1 MTNQSK
7 ISATLMGGLGNY
19 LFQVAAA
26 YSYGKRF
33 SKDPVFDFTKSSGP
47 HFKVETYESNI
58 LNGVNLRGEIDSPII
73 LNEPGFN
80 YHEIPNIPNNVL
92 LNGYFQ
98 SEKYFSDFSEEIRNL
113 FTSYTVEVPRELKMA
128 IELGSTCSV
137 HVRRGDFAKYP
148 NHHPLQQMDYF
159 EAAMKRIP
167 SGTTFIVFS
176 DDIDWCRENFSKDD
190 KNILFIE
197 GNLDYEDI
205 SLMSLCDHN
214 IISNSTFSWWAAWL
228 NNNPSKIVVA
238 PKNWFGPA
246 YSNLSTED
254 LYCPGWL
261 VI

>member
-1 MTNQSK
+1 
-7 ISATLMGGLGNY
+7 
-19 LFQVAAA
+19 
-26 YSYGKRF
+26 
-33 SKDPVFDFTKSSGP
+33 
-47 HFKVETYESNI
+47 
-58 LNGVNLRGEIDSPII
+58 
-73 LNEPGFN
+73 
-80 YHEIPNIPNNVL
+80 
-92 LNGYFQ
+92 
-98 SEKYFSDFSEEIRNL
+98 
-113 FTSYTVEVPRELKMA
+113 
-128 IELGSTCSV
+128 
-137 HVRRGDFAKYP
+137 
-148 NHHPLQQMDYF
+148 MDYF

-167 SGTTFIVFS
+167 SGTTFVVFS
-176 DDIDWCRENFSKDD
+176 DDINWCRENFSKDD

-228 NNNPSKIVVA
+228 NDNPSKIVIA